1 MLAGHQDTDEGFGL
15 VELIIAMFLL
25 ALITIALIPALY
37 NGIIY
42 SSQQATTATAT
53 RELNALVET
62 ARQTHQCGAS
72 GAPSGSLSAVSS
84 SQTFRDG
91 ANQKFTTSGTFDCT
105 TAPARLTLVATD
117 VDGKQIVTINAL
129 VYLQ

>member
-1 MLAGHQDTDEGFGL
+1 MSHREDDEGFGL

-25 ALITIALIPALY
+25 ALITLALIPALY

-53 RELNALVET
+53 RKLNTFVEQARDKHVCGELISV
-62 ARQTHQCGAS
+62 AS
-72 GAPSGSLSAVSS
+72 LQSF
-84 SQTFRDG
+84 TDG
-91 ANQKFTTSGTFDCT
+91 AGQSFSTAGTYDCSTS
-105 TAPARLTLVATD
+105 PARLSITAKSANGTTLAT
-117 VDGKQIVTINAL
+117 VQAL

>member
-1 MLAGHQDTDEGFGL
+1 VSTKRTDDEGFGL

-53 RELNALVET
+53 RQLNTLVEQ
-62 ARQTHQCGAS
+62 ARQTHTCSALSSAAS
-72 GAPSGSLSAVSS
+72 LRNL
-84 SQTFRDG
+84 TDG
-91 ANQKFTTSGTFDCT
+91 AQQAFSTSGTYDCV
-105 TAPARLTLVATD
+105 AIPARLSLTAKGANGTTLAT
-117 VDGKQIVTINAL
+117 VEAL

>member
-1 MLAGHQDTDEGFGL
+1 MSATRTDDEGFGL

-53 RELNALVET
+53 RQLNTLVEQ
-62 ARQTHQCGAS
+62 ARQTHTCSALSSAAS
-72 GAPSGSLSAVSS
+72 L
-84 SQTFRDG
+84 QNFTDG
-91 ANQKFTTSGTFDCT
+91 ARQSFSTSGTYDCST
-105 TAPARLTLVATD
+105 SPARLSITAKGVNSTTLAT
-117 VDGKQIVTINAL
+117 VQAL

>member
-1 MLAGHQDTDEGFGL
+1 MSTTRTDDEGFGL

-53 RELNALVET
+53 RQLNTLVEQ
-62 ARQTHQCGAS
+62 ARQTHTCNALSSAAS
-72 GAPSGSLSAVSS
+72 LRNFA
-84 SQTFRDG
+84 DG
-91 ANQKFTTSGTFDCT
+91 AQQAFSTSGTYDCGT
-105 TAPARLTLVATD
+105 SPARLSLTAKGANNSTLAT
-117 VDGKQIVTINAL
+117 VEAL